1 MRRLVKTLGAHGLRA
16 TGVDRVIG
24 AVNGRD
30 RQPLVLCYHRVVEDV
45 ARHARSA
52 PAMLVSVKTLE
63 AQLDWIGRRYR
74 FASLDEVAR
83 SLEERLEGSPPDHGV
98 SRRAARRP
106 LAAVTFDDGYA
117 DAYRNAFPLLVR
129 KGIPGAFFVVSGLV
143 GTDRILAHDELYL
156 LLEEAEA
163 RLGPARLSVL
173 LTRLGVEWQGSLV
186 EVKERLMDTRSRRG
200 IRRIIDGLR
209 EEVTIAPELL
219 EDHWALTWPML
230 REMHA
235 GGMTVGSHT
244 HTHRTLPTEPQEAV
258 WSELAG
264 SKRALEEQLG
274 AEVRHLSYPGGQ
286 FCRRTVE
293 AAAAAGYRC
302 AYTTCSH
309 TDPDRPLLT
318 IPRRTFWELSSAGIA
333 GTFSPAIASCQVRG
347 VLDLVSP
354 CRADHGDL
362 SRSQHRIERRNERR
376 DQRRTPAAAARAHR
390 PAGGRSPAG
399 EGAR

>member
-24 AVNGRD
+24 AVSGRA

-45 ARHARSA
+45 ARHEGSA
-52 PAMLVSVKTLE
+52 PAQLVSLRTLE

-83 SLEERLEGSPPDHGV
+83 SLEEHPDGTPQGK
-98 SRRAARRP
+98 RP

-117 DAYRNAFPLLVR
+117 DAYRNAYPLLVR
-129 KGIPGAFFVVSGLV
+129 KGIPGAFFVVTGLV
-143 GTDRILAHDELYL
+143 GTDRILPHDELYL
-156 LLEEAEA
+156 LLKEGEAQ
-163 RLGPARLSVL
+163 LGPARLSIL
-173 LTRLGVEWQGSLV
+173 LTRLGVEWEEGLV
-186 EVKERLMDTRSRRG
+186 ELKERTLDTRSRSEV
-200 IRRIIDGLR
+200 RRIIEGLR
-209 EEVTIAPELL
+209 EEVAVPPEVL
-219 EDHWALTWPML
+219 EDHWAVGWPML

-244 HTHRTLPTEPQEAV
+244 RTHRTLPNEPEEAV

-264 SKRALEEQLG
+264 SKRTLEDQLG
-274 AEVRHLSYPGGQ
+274 AEVRHLSYPGGL
-286 FCRRTVE
+286 FSRETVE

-318 IPRRTFWELSSAGIA
+318 IPRRTFWELSSAGLA
-333 GTFSPAIASCQVRG
+333 GRFSPAIASCQVQG

-354 CRADHGDL
+354 CRADHGRLD
-362 SRSQHRIERRNERR
+362 QPRI
-376 DQRRTPAAAARAHR
+376 AAASPR
-390 PAGGRSPAG
+390 PPRSVGGRKPAREASP
-399 EGAR
+399 

>member
-16 TGVDRVIG
+16 TGVDRMIG
-24 AVNGRD
+24 AMNGRG
-30 RQPLVLCYHRVVEDV
+30 RHPLVLCYHRVVADV
-45 ARHARSA
+45 TRHEGSA
-52 PAMLVSVKTLE
+52 PAQLVSIETLE

-83 SLEERLEGSPPDHGV
+83 SLEEHPEGSPPDHGATTMLAHRGA
-98 SRRAARRP
+98 RRGARRP

-129 KGIPGAFFVVSGLV
+129 KGIPGAFFVVTGLV
-143 GTDRILAHDELYL
+143 GTDRILVHDELYL
-156 LLEEAEA
+156 LLKEAEI
-163 RLGPARLSVL
+163 RLGPARLSIL
-173 LTRLGVEWQGSLV
+173 LTRLGVEWEGGLV
-186 EVKERLMDTRSRRG
+186 ELKERLLDTRSRSEVRE
-200 IRRIIDGLR
+200 IIEALR
-209 EEVTIAPELL
+209 EEVTVPAEVL
-219 EDHWALTWPML
+219 EDHWALGWPML

-244 HTHRTLPTEPQEAV
+244 RTHRTLPNEPEEAV

-264 SKRALEEQLG
+264 SKRTLEDQLG

-286 FCRRTVE
+286 FSRATVE

-309 TDPDRPLLT
+309 TDPGHPLLT
-318 IPRRTFWELSSAGIA
+318 IPRRTFWELSSAGLT
-333 GTFSPAIASCQVRG
+333 GSFSPAIASCQVRG

-354 CRADHGDL
+354 CRADHGRL
-362 SRSQHRIERRNERR
+362 ERPRAAVARPLPLR
-376 DQRRTPAAAARAHR
+376 HVAGRKPAREA
-390 PAGGRSPAG
+390 SP
-399 EGAR
+399 

>member
-24 AVNGRD
+24 AMNGSGRL
-30 RQPLVLCYHRVVEDV
+30 PLVLCYHRVVQDV
-45 ARHARSA
+45 ARHQGSA
-52 PAMLVSVKTLE
+52 PAQLVSIETLE

-83 SLEERLEGSPPDHGV
+83 SLEEHPEGAPPD
-98 SRRAARRP
+98 RRP

-117 DAYRNAFPLLVR
+117 DAYRNAFPLLRR
-129 KGIPGAFFVVSGLV
+129 KGIPGAFFVVTGIV
-143 GTDRILAHDELYL
+143 GTDHILAHDELYL

-173 LTRLGVEWQGSLV
+173 LTRLGVEWEGSLV
-186 EVKERLMDTRSRRG
+186 ELKERLLDTRSRRG

-209 EEVTIAPELL
+209 EEVTIPPELL
-219 EDHWALTWPML
+219 EDHWALGWPML

-235 GGMTVGSHT
+235 GGMTIGSHT
-244 HTHRTLPTEPQEAV
+244 RTHRTLPNEPQEAV

-264 SKRALEEQLG
+264 SKRTLEDQLG
-274 AEVRHLSYPGGQ
+274 VEVRHLSYPGGQ

-309 TDPDRPLLT
+309 ADTDRPLLT
-318 IPRRTFWELSSAGIA
+318 IPRRTFWELSSAGLA
-333 GTFSPAIASCQVRG
+333 GTFSPAIASCQVHG

-362 SRSQHRIERRNERR
+362 GRPQVRSKPRNERR
-376 DQRRTPAAAARAHR
+376 PSAAAARAHR
-390 PAGGRSPAG
+390 PVSGRSPAR
-399 EGAR
+399 EAAR

>member
-16 TGVDRVIG
+16 TGVDRMIG
-24 AVNGRD
+24 AVNGRG
-30 RQPLVLCYHRVVEDV
+30 RLPLVLCYHRVVVDV
-45 ARHARSA
+45 ERHRGSA
-52 PAMLVSVKTLE
+52 PAQLVSLETLE

-83 SLEERLEGSPPDHGV
+83 SFEEHPDG
-98 SRRAARRP
+98 APQGKRP

-129 KGIPGAFFVVSGLV
+129 KGIPGAFFVVTGIV

-173 LTRLGVEWQGSLV
+173 LTRLGVEWQGGLV
-186 EVKERLMDTRSRRG
+186 ELKERLLDTRSRRG

-209 EEVTIAPELL
+209 EEVTIPPDLL
-219 EDHWALTWPML
+219 EDHWSLGWPML

-235 GGMTVGSHT
+235 GGMTIGSHT
-244 HTHRTLPTEPQEAV
+244 RTHRTLPNEPQEAV

-286 FCRRTVE
+286 FCRRTVA

-309 TDPDRPLLT
+309 TDRDRPLLT
-318 IPRRTFWELSSAGIA
+318 IPRRTFWELSSAGLA
-333 GTFSPAIASCQVRG
+333 GSFSPAIASCQVRG

-362 SRSQHRIERRNERR
+362 GRPQRPSHRR
-376 DQRRTPAAAARAHR
+376 PAAAAVQAQRSVA
-390 PAGGRSPAG
+390 GRSPAR

>member
-16 TGVDRVIG
+16 TGVDRMIG
-24 AVNGRD
+24 AMNGRG
-30 RQPLVLCYHRVVEDV
+30 RHPLVLCYHRVVEDV
-45 ARHARSA
+45 TRHRGSA
-52 PAMLVSVKTLE
+52 PAQLVSIETLE

-83 SLEERLEGSPPDHGV
+83 SLEEHPDGTPLGK
-98 SRRAARRP
+98 RP

-129 KGIPGAFFVVSGLV
+129 KGIPGAFFVVTGLV
-143 GTDRILAHDELYL
+143 GTERILVHDELYL

-163 RLGPARLSVL
+163 RLGPARLSIL
-173 LTRLGVEWQGSLV
+173 LTRLGVEWQGGLV
-186 EVKERLMDTRSRRG
+186 EFKERLLDTRSRSEVREIIEALRG
-200 IRRIIDGLR
+200 
-209 EEVTIAPELL
+209 EVTVPAEVL
-219 EDHWALTWPML
+219 EDHWALGWPML

-244 HTHRTLPTEPQEAV
+244 RTHRTLPNEPEEAV

-264 SKRALEEQLG
+264 SKRTLEDQLG
-274 AEVRHLSYPGGQ
+274 TEVRHLSYPGGQ
-286 FCRRTVE
+286 FSRATVE

-309 TDPDRPLLT
+309 TDPEHPLLT
-318 IPRRTFWELSSAGIA
+318 IPRRTFWELSSAGLT
-333 GTFSPAIASCQVRG
+333 GSFSPAIASCQVRG

-354 CRADHGDL
+354 CRADHGRLDR
-362 SRSQHRIERRNERR
+362 SRAAVTRPHPLRHAAGRN
-376 DQRRTPAAAARAHR
+376 PAREA
-390 PAGGRSPAG
+390 SP
-399 EGAR
+399 